1 MAPWRN
7 TSGRKARRDL
17 AGVEIPLFSSQV
29 RFRPAFDTAALEGL
43 PVSELRSKGARDG
56 WKDYSAVGEEVI
68 GV

>member
-1 MAPWRN
+1 VAEHLWAKGP
-7 TSGRKARRDL
+7 ARPRGSRDTAL
-17 AGVEIPLFSSQV
+17 QLPGPIPAGV
-29 RFRPAFDTAALEGL
+29 RTAALEGL